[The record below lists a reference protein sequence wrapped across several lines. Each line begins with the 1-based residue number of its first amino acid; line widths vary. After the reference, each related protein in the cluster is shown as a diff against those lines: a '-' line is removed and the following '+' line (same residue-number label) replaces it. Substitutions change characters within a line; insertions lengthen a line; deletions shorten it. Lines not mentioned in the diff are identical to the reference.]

1 MPRTR
6 TPKRPAA
13 YERISKYD
21 ATHAT
26 AQVPGIGRQAK
37 ANDAQARALGWPAP
51 VHYADNESAYNPNK
65 TRPDFDRLCE
75 DLKSGAVDAVIVW
88 DVDRLLR
95 QVRTVVEL
103 IDIVEATGA
112 RFVSVSSGE
121 YELDTA
127 NGRFAATIL
136 AAVAQKESDDKSRRL
151 KAKHAQLAADGRSH
165 GGRPPYGFAD
175 GMAHDPHQAEVVR
188 EIVAGVLRGESSTA
202 IATELNRRGV
212 PTSTGSGIWRAN
224 RVRQLA
230 MSPTNAARRV
240 HEGVEYPAVWEPIV
254 SEADWRRVLRIFA
267 DPARARTRM
276 PRRWAL
282 GTVMS
287 CGRCGS
293 RMVASTN
300 GKGRPALYLCP
311 PKNLGGCRGVGIDAN
326 NVEQAV
332 AVAVADRFD
341 SPAYTARLKRKP
353 TAKAANTVA
362 SIERELDDLAALLAE
377 GKLTKPRYDGAHA
390 RITERLDDARRQVG
404 ESVPVERASHRYV
417 GRGGQLLADWP
428 ALTPDERRAIVGDVI
443 ERIEVG
449 PAARPGPGFDPSRL
463 ATTWRA

>member
-151 KAKHAQLAADGRSH
+151 KAKHAQLAADGRA
-165 GGRPPYGFAD
+165 RYEAATD
-175 GMAHDPHQAEVVR
+175 DEA
-188 EIVAGVLRGESSTA
+188 VAGFQLLCSTEGILPALESAHAVGWLAREAGRAVPSGSTVLVTLSGRGDKDVA
-202 IATELNRRGV
+202 QI
-212 PTSTGSGIWRAN
+212 
-224 RVRQLA
+224 
-230 MSPTNAARRV
+230 AAR
-240 HEGVEYPAVWEPIV
+240 
-254 SEADWRRVLRIFA
+254 
-267 DPARARTRM
+267 
-276 PRRWAL
+276 L
-282 GTVMS
+282 G
-287 CGRCGS
+287 
-293 RMVASTN
+293 
-300 GKGRPALYLCP
+300 
-311 PKNLGGCRGVGIDAN
+311 
-326 NVEQAV
+326 E
-332 AVAVADRFD
+332 
-341 SPAYTARLKRKP
+341 
-353 TAKAANTVA
+353 
-362 SIERELDDLAALLAE
+362 EL
-377 GKLTKPRYDGAHA
+377 P
-390 RITERLDDARRQVG
+390 
-404 ESVPVERASHRYV
+404 
-417 GRGGQLLADWP
+417 
-428 ALTPDERRAIVGDVI
+428 
-443 ERIEVG
+443 
-449 PAARPGPGFDPSRL
+449 
-463 ATTWRA
+463 